1 MVRKEESDGQEGT
14 RKVYR
19 LAQNMKI
26 LYSERKGQGVRIR
39 WVCIMVGP
47 IDGALMKQSTCR
59 TRVEGVRLRIELSE
73 EPPALAQSS
82 ARTPRQ
88 RRRRQG
94 MGQRVPSAFAPPAPG
109 MVLHRGKVDMM
120 SLVHTDGSRARVLI
134 FDLITKMSLIRI
146 SPRGLGPQACVS
158 LVSLDRSCYRI
169 SS

>member
-1 MVRKEESDGQEGT
+1 MAINTRRRMVRKEEIDGQEGT
-14 RKVYR
+14 RKVYE

-109 MVLHRGKVDMM
+109 MVAPREGRHDVSCAHRRQQGAGVD
-120 SLVHTDGSRARVLI
+120 
-134 FDLITKMSLIRI
+134 F
-146 SPRGLGPQACVS
+146 
-158 LVSLDRSCYRI
+158 
-169 SS
+169 

>member
-19 LAQNMKI
+19 LAQNTKI

-73 EPPALAQSS
+73 EPPALAQ
-82 ARTPRQ
+82 
-88 RRRRQG
+88 
-94 MGQRVPSAFAPPAPG
+94 APPELPASDAGGRGWGNGYQAPLLPLPREW
-109 MVLHRGKVDMM
+109 LHRGKEDMM